1 MILKKGVGI
10 LALFLLVLTIPLASA
25 YNGWGG
31 YYGWSPAQLL
41 ENEWVVFSLIF
52 LIFFSLIFY
61 TLGKTM
67 KENRTAAFIISAA
80 ISLFV
85 SFAISNK
92 TTFYGYLG
100 AKIGS
105 WAFIIVGLVAVAIIL
120 KSIWNIFHGTGL
132 FASLFLI
139 WFVLSKINPYD
150 VLSNELRTSVILGIF
165 NFLKGSTFLIIL
177 IVLTIG
183 VFYGAYGVKNSNTKN
198 KFKEFLHGEKKEEP
212 YWPWKK

>member
-1 MILKKGVGI
+1 
-10 LALFLLVLTIPLASA
+10 
-25 YNGWGG
+25 
-31 YYGWSPAQLL
+31 
-41 ENEWVVFSLIF
+41 
-52 LIFFSLIFY
+52 
-61 TLGKTM
+61 M

-198 KFKEFLHGEKKEEP
+198 KFKEFLHGKGKGPGWWGWGP
-212 YWPWKK
+212 YPQRDYRYN